1 MIKNYIGPL
10 LWLAL
15 VSISGT
21 TATAQQKATE
31 PATVTGDKSPVYDV
45 VSIKPNKSD
54 SDWDTVRMHANGF
67 TATHINMLSLIQ
79 EAFGVKEHQI
89 SGAPSWLNSARYDV
103 EAKMDSSVADELRK
117 LNKDQRRLEGQRML
131 QALLADRLKLTIHRE
146 SKELPVYALVI
157 AKNGPKL
164 QEAKPGDTYLNGIKG
179 VDGKSGPGRISV
191 QNGVGGRTELKCQAV
206 PVAELVELLSD
217 QLHRT
222 ILDKTAL
229 TGKYDIT
236 LEWMPEEGS
245 PMFRGT
251 EGGQQETNNTPSP
264 EASAPSLFT
273 AIQEQLGLKLE
284 PQKAPVEIL
293 VIDHV
298 EKPSEN

>member
-1 MIKNYIGPL
+1 MIKNFLGPL
-10 LWLAL
+10 LGLAL

-31 PATVTGDKSPVYDV
+31 PATVTGDEAPVYDV

-54 SDWDTVRMHANGF
+54 GGFFKMLFVQVGFSATSVTLRMLF
-67 TATHINMLSLIQ
+67 RTAY
-79 EAFGVKEHQI
+79 GVEDSQI
-89 SGAPSWLNSARYDV
+89 FGAPNWLNSEKYDV
-103 EAKMDSSVADELRK
+103 EAKMDTSVADELRK
-117 LNKDQRRLEGQRML
+117 LSKDQRKLENQRML
-131 QALLADRLKLTIHRE
+131 QALLADRLKLASHRE

-164 QEAKPGDTYLNGIKG
+164 QEAKPGDTYPNGIKG

-191 QNGVGGRTELKCQAV
+191 QSGAGGRTELKCQAV

-264 EASAPSLFT
+264 ESSAPSLFT